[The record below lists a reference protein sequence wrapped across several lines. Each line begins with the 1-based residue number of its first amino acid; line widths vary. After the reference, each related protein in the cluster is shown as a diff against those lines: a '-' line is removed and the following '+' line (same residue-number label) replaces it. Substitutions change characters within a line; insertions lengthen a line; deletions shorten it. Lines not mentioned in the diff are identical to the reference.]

1 MSTSTNP
8 NPETPVSDTV
18 TQAQFHGLTTEVS
31 SLTIGMANLQLLL
44 QTALQAAANLPPEA
58 AATPAPSAVAPT
70 AADVLSSHVP
80 GFVPPASTNP
90 AAGASPSLLSQFPLV
105 EAAVITAIVTHEFRS
120 SDLYKL
126 DPQYR
131 DKADQRILALNGDT
145 LELQTGDSSAKEY
158 WSLSSVIIP
167 LSTYFSILRSAI
179 APMTPSIGS
188 VISGFWAYT
197 ASLMQFAS
205 EYNWAAVHTYHADFF
220 TARKWGRIDLDIQ
233 TRRLFGHNKAAR
245 PNAPAPS
252 GTKTRKAGGPA
263 RFLAPKSTGP
273 SLLNSFPPIHI
284 PLPRPNSAP
293 RANHPTL
300 QPLHRPLVALRLHA
314 PAWAQFLSEYPDP
327 LFIDTVMD
335 IIKHGANV
343 GYHHDHARAQ
353 SSKNLKSAL
362 LHPDAITADIAA
374 QVAKGCTRGP
384 FDAPP
389 LVHFQSSPLG
399 AVTRKWATKLPSHMT
414 HSIEPLKI

>member
-18 TQAQFHGLTTEVS
+18 TQAQFHGLATEVS
-31 SLTIGMANLQLLL
+31 SLTTGMANLQLLL

-58 AATPAPSAVAPT
+58 AAAPAPAPAPSAVAPT

-131 DKADQRILALNGDT
+131 DKADRRILALNGDT

-158 WSLSSVIIP
+158 RSLNSVIIP
-167 LSTYFSILRSAI
+167 LSTYFSILGSAI
-179 APMTPSIGS
+179 APMTPSIGL

-205 EYNWAAVHTYHADFF
+205 EYNWAAVHAYHADFF
-220 TARKWGRIDLDIQ
+220 TARRREMQTGDYSKWGRIDLDIQ

-252 GTKTRKAGGPA
+252 GTKTRKAGGTGYCIKYNTGHCTTSPC
-263 RFLAPKSTGP
+263 PWGHPHTCSTCGQG
-273 SLLNSFPPIHI
+273 
-284 PLPRPNSAP
+284 
-293 RANHPTL
+293 HP
-300 QPLHRPLVALRLHA
+300 
-314 PAWAQFLSEYPDP
+314 
-327 LFIDTVMD
+327 
-335 IIKHGANV
+335 
-343 GYHHDHARAQ
+343 
-353 SSKNLKSAL
+353 
-362 LHPDAITADIAA
+362 
-374 QVAKGCTRGP
+374 
-384 FDAPP
+384 
-389 LVHFQSSPLG
+389 
-399 AVTRKWATKLPSHMT
+399 VTEHK
-414 HSIEPLKI
+414 